1 MSSHMR
7 TSEKVKVMDDFSQVM
22 VNSGHVIEVVQRA
35 LMNGI
40 KGHLRKVERC
50 FRDGKEF
57 YRCAASRAQP
67 GKARNKLKN
76 EIGLKPV
83 TVMKLKRR
91 GDQKAIKKYPPHP
104 HAPKR
109 GGPGTIIS
117 TKTEMRC

>member
-35 LMNGI
+35 LMNGM

-57 YRCAASRAQP
+57 HRCAASSAQSR
-67 GKARNKLKN
+67 KSKKLTQKRNWF
-76 EIGLKPV
+76 KPSHSDEAEDEGGP
-83 TVMKLKRR
+83 KSH
-91 GDQKAIKKYPPHP
+91 QKVSPPP
-104 HAPKR
+104 TCPKKR
-109 GGPGTIIS
+109 GAWDNHQY
-117 TKTEMRC
+117 KN